1 MNRRI
6 HVAACCDENYAPY
19 VAVMMLSALSSTVDT
34 PITFHLINCSISP
47 ESINK
52 LQDLIARHK
61 STLEIYQPDDRLYRG
76 LPTLRY
82 GEAVYQRINLPEYIP
97 TDIERIL
104 YIDADTLVLGDL
116 NELWQ
121 LDLKGHLVA
130 AVENLSPRACK
141 DIGFPRTE
149 YFNSGVLLIDLD
161 GWRRESIHKQVTD
174 YARKNAHRLQYVDQ
188 CSLNAV
194 LRGRWLRLM
203 PGWNQQSDIYKVLKK
218 YSEGGSY
225 SRESMEEA
233 ILNPKIVHF
242 TGKKKPWKVYCF
254 HPFKTQYKER
264 LNTTPWENLPPP
276 DGEFKVYLKYY
287 FALRQRWKCH
297 KRQSA
302 VKKFQ
307 RSKTHHDT

>member
-1 MNRRI
+1 MTRRI
-6 HVAACCDENYAPY
+6 HIAACCDENYVPY
-19 VAVMMLSALSSTVDT
+19 VAVMMLSALASTTGT

-47 ESINK
+47 ESLRK
-52 LQDLIARHK
+52 LRGLISRH
-61 STLEIYQPDDRLYRG
+61 SGQLEIYQPDDQLYLG

-97 TDIERIL
+97 PDIGRIL

-116 NELWQ
+116 NDLWQ
-121 LDLKGHLVA
+121 LDLEGHLVA

-141 DIGFPRTE
+141 DIGLLRTE
-149 YFNSGVLLIDLD
+149 YFNSGVLLIDLE
-161 GWRRESIHKQVTD
+161 GWRRENIHHQVTD
-174 YARKNAHRLQYVDQ
+174 YARENAHKLQYVDQ

-203 PGWNQQSDIYKVLKK
+203 PDWNQQSDIYKVVKK
-218 YSEGGSY
+218 YQEGSSY
-225 SRESMEEA
+225 TQQGMEDA
-233 ILNPKIVHF
+233 ILDPKIVHF

-254 HPFKTQYKER
+254 HPFKAQHREF
-264 LNTTPWENLPPP
+264 LETTPWANLPPP
-276 DGEFKVYLKYY
+276 DAAFKVYLKYF
-287 FALRQRWKCH
+287 FALRQRWKAY

-307 RSKTHHDT
+307 RSKSHHDA